1 MAQIVVPTASEK
13 LYLGQESTY
22 GTAATT
28 AFAAHVQG
36 SARAKLSQTELEDT
50 TASSRLFKRFASVQ
64 GLKSADSGI
73 SFSIYAKPAAS
84 LLTTAA
90 SPSTPY
96 LGTMLKALLGDEYA
110 AAGSTAA
117 GTPSTTS
124 IDVQTGH
131 GTRFRVG
138 TIVAVEVSNVYYHRV
153 VTGVST
159 DTLTVWPALP
169 SAPSAGDDVVNSYNY
184 FLTESNSK
192 SLTIEH
198 THTVPSS
205 DAATVQRRLL
215 GCTGGLSFTVGRDSL
230 AQFGFDLRAADWEY
244 GSLSLATT
252 VGTETMGSDIA
263 VTAGVV
269 YLQAAATT
277 TDTQYCVASLGVSHD
292 LGMVHLPCLGGVQG
306 TSGVGRNGGRMPA
319 EFSLRI
325 KADVARYTEWSA
337 QTLLRMLAVFPRGSG
352 TSKRAVTLYC
362 NQAQI
367 VGVPQEVEEGGFLY
381 YDLKLR
387 PVLDTAQT
395 VDTAAGSPFLYALT

>member
-1 MAQIVVPTASEK
+1 VAQIIVPTGSEK
-13 LYLGQESTY
+13 LYVGQESTY

-36 SARAKLSQTELEDT
+36 SAKAKLSQTEIENAG
-50 TASSRLFKRFASVQ
+50 ASARLFQRFTTVQ
-64 GLKSADSGI
+64 GLKSTDSGV
-73 SFSIYAKPAAS
+73 SFSIYGKPASA
-84 LLTTAA
+84 LLTTGA

-96 LGTMLKALLGDEYA
+96 LGTLLKAILGDEYA

-124 IDVQTGH
+124 VDVQAGH

-138 TIVAVEVSNVYYHRV
+138 TVVAIEVSSVYYHRV
-153 VTGVST
+153 VTGIAT

-184 FLTESNSK
+184 FLTESNTK
-192 SLTIEH
+192 SLTVEH
-198 THTVPSS
+198 THTVSATDS
-205 DAATVQRRLL
+205 ATVQRRLL
-215 GCTGGLSFTVGRDSL
+215 GCTGNVSFSVARDSL
-230 AQFGFDLRAADWEY
+230 AQFGFDLKAADWSY
-244 GSLSLATT
+244 GSLSLGVT
-252 VGTETMGSDIA
+252 VGSETMGSPIP

-269 YLQAAATT
+269 YLQAAGTT
-277 TDTQYCVASLGVSHD
+277 TDTQYCVASLSSS
-292 LGMVHLPCLGGVQG
+292 LSSGMTHLPCLGGVQG
-306 TSGVGRNGGRMPA
+306 TSGVARMGGRDSG
-319 EFSLRI
+319 EFTLRF

-337 QTLLRMLAVFPRGSG
+337 QTLLRMLAVFPSGSG
-352 TSKRAVTLYC
+352 TSKRANSLYC

-381 YDLKLR
+381 YEVKLR

-395 VDTAAGSPFLYALT
+395 VDTAAGSPYVLALS